1 MMNKI
6 PIRLEEATNLFND
19 LKINDLKKGLNVD
32 SEFSIY
38 IHHEVKNL
46 TFEQW
51 LDKNRLEIYEEV
63 IR

>member
-6 PIRLEEATNLFND
+6 PIRLEEATNLF
-19 LKINDLKKGLNVD
+19 NDLKKGLNVD